1 MTTPAAAP
9 CGGDRV
15 KRHNRLR
22 AVVAARAQAAGL
34 AAEVEKPGLLLL
46 RPAEDGTDEG
56 RGAGARRPA
65 DVWLAQWGLHGAA
78 ALDLAV
84 TSGLRA
90 GATLAQSAQS
100 GTAAVEAYE
109 AHKRAHLHT
118 DHHCASEGLQFLPLV
133 AEACSGGWGPTAIA
147 TWRTLGGLIAA
158 RSGDSPSAETDRLL
172 QSLSVAL
179 QRENAC
185 AVLRRLPAEADLP
198 STFAEP

>member
-1 MTTPAAAP
+1 M
-9 CGGDRV
+9 
-15 KRHNRLR
+15 
-22 AVVAARAQAAGL
+22 AARAQAAGL
-34 AAEVEKPGLLLL
+34 ATEVEKPGLLPL

-84 TSGLRA
+84 TSGFRA

-133 AEACSGGWGPTAIA
+133 AEACSGGWGPTATA

-158 RSGDSPSAETDRLL
+158 RSGDSPSVETDRLL
-172 QSLSVAL
+172 
-179 QRENAC
+179 

-198 STFAEP
+198 GTFAEP